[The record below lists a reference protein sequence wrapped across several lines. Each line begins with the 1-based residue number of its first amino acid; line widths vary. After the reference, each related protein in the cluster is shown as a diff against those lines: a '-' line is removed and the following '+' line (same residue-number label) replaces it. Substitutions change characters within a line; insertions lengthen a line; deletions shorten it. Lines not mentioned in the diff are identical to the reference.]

1 MVFHK
6 VRERLSRLEVVW
18 VDQGYC
24 GENFAHAIRQVCG
37 DSVSLEV
44 IERTCKTFEVLTK
57 RWIVERTFDWL
68 KRYRQLSKDY
78 KLYFDHSEGMFM
90 EP

>member
-1 MVFHK
+1 MGVFVSEASASDRLGAVMVFHK

-37 DSVSLEV
+37 DSVPVAV
-44 IERTCKTFEVLTK
+44 IECTCKTFEVLPK
-57 RWIVERTFDWL
+57 R
-68 KRYRQLSKDY
+68 
-78 KLYFDHSEGMFM
+78 
-90 EP
+90 